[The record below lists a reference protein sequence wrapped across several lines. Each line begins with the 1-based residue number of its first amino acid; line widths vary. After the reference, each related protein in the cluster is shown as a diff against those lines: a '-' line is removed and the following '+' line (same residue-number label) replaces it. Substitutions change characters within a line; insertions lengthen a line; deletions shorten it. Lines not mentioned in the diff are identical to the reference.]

1 MSRRSPNRRDQGST
15 QNDNRVNRGLDAET
29 LDFIQKHVTSY
40 LKWEVLKYYGENP
53 SAVETPRA
61 FARRLGKESR
71 QISEVMKGLS
81 RTGIL
86 RNGTDSEGYA
96 LGGDESQRAIL
107 QKIVGASRNN
117 NRFRLQLNYHI
128 TKATLEKYKSH
139 RP

>member
-15 QNDNRVNRGLDAET
+15 QSDSSVNRGLDAET
-29 LDFIQKHVTSY
+29 LDFIQRHLTSY

-71 QISEVMKGLS
+71 QITEVMKSLS
-81 RTGIL
+81 RSGL
-86 RNGTDSEGYA
+86 LHNGTDTEGYA
-96 LGGDESQRAIL
+96 LAGDDSQRAIL
-107 QKIVGASRNN
+107 QKIVSASRSN